1 MHVTIAMLHTRHS
14 SAGIFVCKGHA
25 CWLPVKLLLLFGA
38 LLALLQL
45 LFDFGAAYS
54 IFISSTFFALG
65 PPFWGRVVLVYLLD
79 FLAIYFAIGIFFDV
93 VTLTSILFTT
103 FKLGTAP
110 MAFYDG
116 KHIIEHL
123 YYEEQH
129 MSCACREC
137 SRKQMLKGLY
147 TAQRAEHGR

>member
-1 MHVTIAMLHTRHS
+1 MLAACKTP
-14 SAGIFVCKGHA
+14 FVVWCVA
-25 CWLPVKLLLLFGA
+25 WLA
-38 LLALLQL
+38 LQL

-65 PPFWGRVVLVYLLD
+65 PPFFGRVVLVYLLD

-116 KHIIEHL
+116 KHI
-123 YYEEQH
+123 EQCT
-129 MSCACREC
+129 MRSSA
-137 SRKQMLKGLY
+137 
-147 TAQRAEHGR
+147 